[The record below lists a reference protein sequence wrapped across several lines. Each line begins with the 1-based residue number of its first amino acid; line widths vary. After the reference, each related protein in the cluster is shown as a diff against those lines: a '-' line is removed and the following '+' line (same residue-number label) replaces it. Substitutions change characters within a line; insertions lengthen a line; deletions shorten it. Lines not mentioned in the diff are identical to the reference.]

1 MPSSYITNK
10 VVSKNLKNYK
20 ELFAL
25 LEVLDENN
33 NPMEKDYWSQH
44 VTANVYKN
52 SIVICAEKYDEKD
65 FLNEYPLQFKVDK
78 DCNLSD
84 FNHSNILGIIAP
96 KPMDLMSRLSVPSVF
111 YDAPKILPE
120 HKYEYP
126 NSAVVHEN
134 YYKHLSKAA
143 VKLIELAKWMRV
155 GILSD
160 ISTYSLD
167 FEILLTAALHEKNII
182 YNVKQCWDK
191 TCDFH
196 EVRFHIYL
204 HF

>member
-1 MPSSYITNK
+1 MEE
-10 VVSKNLKNYK
+10 YK
-20 ELFAL
+20 ELLAL

-33 NPMEKDYWSQH
+33 NPMEEDYWSQH

-52 SIVICAEKYDEKD
+52 SIVICAEKY
-65 FLNEYPLQFKVDK
+65 NEESHTLQFKVDK
-78 DCNLSD
+78 DCNLSG
-84 FNHSNILGIIAP
+84 FNRSNILGIIAP
-96 KPMDLMSRLSVPSVF
+96 RPMDLMSRLSVPSIF

-120 HKYEYP
+120 HKYDYP

-134 YYKHLSKAA
+134 YYKHLTKAA
-143 VKLIELAKWMRV
+143 VKLIELTKWMRV

-160 ISTYSLD
+160 ISAYSLD
-167 FEILLTAALHEKNII
+167 FELLLTAALHEKNII

-191 TCDFH
+191 TCDFR
-196 EVRFHIYL
+196 EVRFYIHL